1 MSELNEARIRAAKPK
16 EKPYKLR
23 DGRGLHLLITPSGG
37 RLWRFRYRHAGRE
50 SMVSLGAYPD
60 VPLKD
65 ARERREEARRA
76 LASGIDPAAQRKAE
90 RAGLEDTFEAIALEW
105 LGKQQFATATREK
118 AEWTFRELL
127 FPHIGSRPIAT
138 ITPPELLGVLRR
150 IEVRGR
156 LETCHRTKQRAG
168 QVFRYAIASGRAEH
182 DITADLRDALTPTKT
197 QHFAAITEPRR
208 VGELLRA
215 IDSYPGQPSTAY
227 ALRLAPHVFVRP
239 GELRFA
245 EWSEFD
251 FDLSQ
256 WRIPAE
262 KMKMDDYHL
271 VPLSRQV
278 IGILQELR
286 SFTGTG
292 RYLFPS
298 LRTRERPISDVT
310 LNAALRRLGFTSDE
324 QTAHGFRS
332 IASTLLNELGYPS
345 DVIELQMAHKER
357 NKVRAAYNRAQRLDE
372 RRKMMQGWSD
382 HLDSLRDGAK
392 VFRLRRAG

>member
-1 MSELNEARIRAAKPK
+1 M
-16 EKPYKLR
+16 
-23 DGRGLHLLITPSGG
+23 
-37 RLWRFRYRHAGRE
+37 
-50 SMVSLGAYPD
+50 
-60 VPLKD
+60 
-65 ARERREEARRA
+65 
-76 LASGIDPAAQRKAE
+76 
-90 RAGLEDTFEAIALEW
+90 
-105 LGKQQFATATREK
+105 
-118 AEWTFRELL
+118 L

-138 ITPPELLGVLRR
+138 ITPPELLSVLRR

-251 FDLSQ
+251 FDSSQ

-372 RRKMMQGWSD
+372 RRKVLQGWSD
-382 HLDSLRDGAK
+382 HLDSLRGRESVPPQTSWLK
-392 VFRLRRAG
+392 RAV

>member
-1 MSELNEARIRAAKPK
+1 
-16 EKPYKLR
+16 
-23 DGRGLHLLITPSGG
+23 
-37 RLWRFRYRHAGRE
+37 
-50 SMVSLGAYPD
+50 MVSLGAYPD
-60 VPLKD
+60 VPLRD

-76 LASGIDPAAQRKAE
+76 LAAGVDPAAQRKVE
-90 RAGLEDTFEAIALEW
+90 RAGLENTFEAVALEW

-118 AEWTFRELL
+118 AEWTFREML

-168 QVFRYAIASGRAEH
+168 QVFRYAIATGRAEH

-197 QHFAAITEPRR
+197 QHFAALTDPRR

-245 EWSEFD
+245 EWSEFN
-251 FDLSQ
+251 FDSSQ

-310 LNAALRRLGFTSDE
+310 LNAALRRLGFTSE
-324 QTAHGFRS
+324 KQTAHGFRS

-372 RRKMMQGWSD
+372 RRKMMQAWSD
-382 HLDSLRDGAK
+382 HMDSLRDGAH
-392 VFRLRRAG
+392 VFHLKRTA